1 MLQISPFSFLLQD
14 QIIKS
19 MLSEKPEDRP
29 EASAVKQSLEKF
41 YDNLLPKIEDICL
54 RTVWFLF
61 SRRKYYHDQQNHN

>member
-1 MLQISPFSFLLQD
+1 MLHISPFSFLLQD

-29 EASAVKQSLEKF
+29 EASVVKQNLEKF

-54 RTVWFLF
+54 RTV
-61 SRRKYYHDQQNHN
+61 

>member
-29 EASAVKQSLEKF
+29 EASAVKQDLEKF
-41 YDNLLPKIEDICL
+41 YVKLLPKTEDISL
-54 RTVWFLF
+54 KTV
-61 SRRKYYHDQQNHN
+61 